1 MHIRKVF
8 SLILGYTNLEVIGM
22 KVIKKIIAILAILLI
37 FPANVFSKDYND
49 IEIYDIKKDK
59 LIKTVQSNSEIE
71 NLVIN
76 YLQGIDGIY
85 AKLNPIPKEGYAIK
99 VSLESPLVLQNEWIN
114 DIVDQAIIVLP
125 KEEGTKAF
133 FIIFEKED
141 KFMCFT
147 FKGEVELLI
156 KKLKFKVI

>member
-1 MHIRKVF
+1 
-8 SLILGYTNLEVIGM
+8 M
-22 KVIKKIIAILAILLI
+22 KAIKKIIAILAILFI
-37 FPANVFSKDYND
+37 FPATIYAKDYND

-71 NLVIN
+71 NLVIS
-76 YLQGIDGIY
+76 YLQEIDGIY

-125 KEEGTKAF
+125 KEEGHKAF
-133 FIIFEKED
+133 FIIFENED
-141 KFMCFT
+141 KLMCFT
-147 FKGEVELLI
+147 FKGDVEQFLR
-156 KKLKFKVI
+156 KLKFKII